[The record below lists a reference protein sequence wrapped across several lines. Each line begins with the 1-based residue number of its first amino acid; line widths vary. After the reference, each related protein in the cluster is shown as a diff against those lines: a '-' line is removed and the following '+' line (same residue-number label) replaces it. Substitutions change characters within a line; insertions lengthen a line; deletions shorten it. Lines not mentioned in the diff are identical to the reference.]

1 MNSTNYSSTVNT
13 KPYVLKNGGFYLK
26 GPWQFPDES
35 DFDYAKTKCTGCG
48 ARIMNLDASTLVNK
62 DGEEIHI
69 FLCNRC
75 ENLQLDDYLYIE
87 GLGHI
92 GMEKITKKGND

>member
-1 MNSTNYSSTVNT
+1 MKKI

-26 GPWQFPDES
+26 GPWLFPDES
-35 DFDYAKTKCTGCG
+35 DFDYSKTICTGCG
-48 ARIMNLDASTLVNK
+48 ARAPNLDATTLKNK

-75 ENLQLDDYLYIE
+75 ENLQLDDLLYIE
-87 GLGHI
+87 GLGY
-92 GMEKITKKGND
+92 ITMTEIKDFRLF